1 MQLFKRF
8 DVLKSSGCIEGE
20 LARVQSEISSQFSGA
35 FDPSVKELIDSFGTL
50 GGKMLRPTLVLLS
63 GLACGDIRE
72 EHIRTAAVIELIH
85 NATLLHDDVI
95 DEGRLRRNLPTINS
109 LRGNETAVLLGD
121 FLLSRVFRMCSDL
134 PSWITGEISQTA
146 VRTCEGELRQIVH
159 KGDWQLSQK
168 EYFQIITEKSAALFS
183 TSCKLGGA
191 LAGGSD
197 TEVDALREFGL
208 HFGIAYQLTDDLI
221 DVVGDEEKAG
231 KTLGGDLEKT
241 KPTLPLIHLLSTLS
255 AIEREAFIKK
265 LNDGTVDK
273 SYLTEQLSFCG
284 SIEYGQNCAKGL
296 VDEAQEFLEKLR
308 ETEAK
313 EALVEISRCVSN
325 EVA

>member
-1 MQLFKRF
+1 MFEHF

-20 LARVQSEISSQFSGA
+20 LARVQSEISSQLSGA
-35 FDPSVKELIDSFGTL
+35 FDPSVKELIDSFGIL

-95 DEGRLRRNLPTINS
+95 DEGCLRRNSPTINS

-121 FLLSRVFRMCSDL
+121 FLLSRVFRMCSVL
-134 PSWITGEISQTA
+134 PSWIAGEISQAA
-146 VRTCEGELRQIVH
+146 VRACKGELRQIVH
-159 KGDWQLSQK
+159 KEDWQLSQR

-183 TSCKLGGA
+183 SSCKLGGA

-197 TEVDALREFGL
+197 TDVDALREFGL

-221 DVVGDEEKAG
+221 DVVGDEKEAG
-231 KTLGGDLEKT
+231 KTLGRDFEKT

-255 AIEREAFIKK
+255 ALEREAFIKR
-265 LNDGTVDK
+265 LNDAKVDE
-273 SYLTEQLSFCG
+273 SYLTEQLSSCG
-284 SIEYGQNCAKGL
+284 SIEYGRDCAKRL
-296 VDEAQEFLEKLR
+296 VDEAQQSLEKLK
-308 ETEAK
+308 ESEAK
-313 EALVEISRCVSN
+313 DALVEISRYVRDR
-325 EVA
+325 VT